1 MCNNSSSGGGCQP
14 GANGAVG
21 EKTTVES
28 TPQNSPTQAREPATG
43 VIYKITNTLNGKFYI
58 GKTKQKLSRRITQH
72 KYDSK
77 KGSLGLGAAIR
88 KYGWENFT
96 VEVIETCPID
106 KLNEREIFFIAE
118 LNSKSPNGYNLTDG
132 GDGTVNP
139 SAESRAKNSASNKEQ
154 KRSPETRANI
164 SAGHK
169 GKNKG
174 KKHKPESIAKMSASK
189 KGENNPMYGKHHSKE
204 SLAKISS
211 NNKGKHSHNKCRKHT
226 PEELAKMSVAQ
237 KARWEKKKLENS
249 VNK

>member
-14 GANGAVG
+14 GENGAVG

-28 TPQNSPTQAREPATG
+28 TPQNSTPQASESAMGT
-43 VIYKITNTLNGKFYI
+43 IYKITCLVNGKFYV

-132 GDGTVNP
+132 GDGGRGLSPNKETRDKISAKLKGRPAHNKGQKM
-139 SAESRAKNSASNKEQ
+139 SAETCARMSATKKAIGFMPPS
-154 KRSPETRANI
+154 T
-164 SAGHK
+164 K
-169 GKNKG
+169 GR
-174 KKHKPESIAKMSASK
+174 HHSEESKAKMSKAQS
-189 KGENNPMYGKHHSKE
+189 GQNNPQFGKHPSE
-204 SLAKISS
+204 ETLA
-211 NNKGKHSHNKCRKHT
+211 R
-226 PEELAKMSVAQ
+226 MSIGQ
-237 KARWEKKKLENS
+237 KAAWARRKKAIENGG
-249 VNK
+249 NK